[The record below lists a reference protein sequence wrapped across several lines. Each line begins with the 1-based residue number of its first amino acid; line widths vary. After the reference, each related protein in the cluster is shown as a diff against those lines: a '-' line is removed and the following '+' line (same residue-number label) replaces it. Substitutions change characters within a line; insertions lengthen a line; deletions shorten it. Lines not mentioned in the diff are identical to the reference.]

1 MKEVGLN
8 TSSQTQGAQ
17 RIVQAQ
23 SQRRGEVN
31 SVAPTDS
38 IETNLTRT
46 FINQPEVH
54 TALVDRHP
62 MGRLGRPEEVANA
75 ALYLASDE
83 SAYVTGTALPVDGG
97 ASVRIG

>member
-8 TSSQTQGAQ
+8 TTGQTQGAQ
-17 RIVQAQ
+17 RISQAQ

-46 FINQPEVH
+46 PDFSQVERDTESRFDAIKTRLKDEVKNPSYPPLE
-54 TALVDRHP
+54 TIEALSHMMAGTPQDADRI
-62 MGRLGRPEEVANA
+62 
-75 ALYLASDE
+75 D
-83 SAYVTGTALPVDGG
+83 
-97 ASVRIG
+97 

>member
-17 RIVQAQ
+17 RIAQAQ

-38 IETNLTRT
+38 IETGLDRTPDFAQIEQDTEARFDVIKARLKNEVNLESYPPLRT
-46 FINQPEVH
+46 ID
-54 TALVDRHP
+54 ALSRMLAGSPGEADRI
-62 MGRLGRPEEVANA
+62 
-75 ALYLASDE
+75 D
-83 SAYVTGTALPVDGG
+83 
-97 ASVRIG
+97 

>member
-17 RIVQAQ
+17 RIAQAQ

-38 IETNLTRT
+38 IETSLARTPDFTQIEQDTEARFDVIKARLKNEVNLESYPPLRT
-46 FINQPEVH
+46 ID
-54 TALVDRHP
+54 ALSR
-62 MGRLGRPEEVANA
+62 M
-75 ALYLASDE
+75 LA
-83 SAYVTGTALPVDGG
+83 GTTEDADH
-97 ASVRIG
+97 ID

>member
-17 RIVQAQ
+17 RIAQAQ

-38 IETNLTRT
+38 IEADLSRT
-46 FINQPEVH
+46 PDFAQVEQDTESRFDTIKAKLMDEVKQENYPPLKTIDALSRMLAGSPED
-54 TALVDRHP
+54 ADRI
-62 MGRLGRPEEVANA
+62 
-75 ALYLASDE
+75 D
-83 SAYVTGTALPVDGG
+83 
-97 ASVRIG
+97 

>member
-17 RIVQAQ
+17 RIAQAQ

-46 FINQPEVH
+46 PDFAQIEQDTESRFDVIKARLKNEVKRENYPPLE
-54 TALVDRHP
+54 TIDALSRMLAGSPGEADRI
-62 MGRLGRPEEVANA
+62 
-75 ALYLASDE
+75 D
-83 SAYVTGTALPVDGG
+83 
-97 ASVRIG
+97 

>member
-8 TSSQTQGAQ
+8 TTSQTQGAQ

-46 FINQPEVH
+46 PDFAQIEQDTESRFDTIKARLKHEVKKEYYPPLETIDALSRMLTGPPED
-54 TALVDRHP
+54 ADRI
-62 MGRLGRPEEVANA
+62 
-75 ALYLASDE
+75 D
-83 SAYVTGTALPVDGG
+83 
-97 ASVRIG
+97 

>member
-8 TSSQTQGAQ
+8 NTSQTQGAQ

-46 FINQPEVH
+46 PDFAQVEQDTESRFDVIKARLKNEVQQEYYPPLE
-54 TALVDRHP
+54 TIDALSRMLAGSPGDADRI
-62 MGRLGRPEEVANA
+62 
-75 ALYLASDE
+75 D
-83 SAYVTGTALPVDGG
+83 
-97 ASVRIG
+97 